1 MLFEQFFH
9 LGLCTMVA
17 SLAMCTV
24 IVLSQKWHGSFSHD
38 HDLEGVQKVHTTA
51 VPRIGGLAVVAGLI
65 VGLFLAPHLV
75 SSRLSDLDLQRIGS
89 LLLVSAPAFVAGIV
103 EDFTKKV
110 SVKLRLCATVSSAL
124 LASVVLGATVDELN
138 IWGID
143 NLLLIMP
150 IAVFVTAIVV
160 AGAAN
165 AINIIDG
172 FNGLST
178 STLMVMVAGLCA
190 IAWQHDDMFVMA
202 LGVLCIGATLGFF
215 LVNYPLGKLF
225 LGDGGAY
232 FLGFWVAEMAVMLV
246 RHPEINAWQ
255 VLAVCAYPIIEV
267 MFSIYR
273 RKFIRQV
280 SPGSPDALHLH
291 TLVYRRAVYFL
302 VKKDAQHAWK
312 RNAAVPCLIVPA
324 VALFVALSATCG
336 GNIVAAI
343 MLVMLQLACYVI
355 AYRRLVHGRWN
366 APWRVKAS
374 TFHFDDAGMAE
385 KRS

>member
-1 MLFEQFFH
+1 MA
-9 LGLCTMVA
+9 A
-17 SLAMCTV
+17 SLAMSIF

-38 HDLEGVQKVHTTA
+38 HDLQGVQKVHTTA
-51 VPRIGGLAVVAGLI
+51 VPRIGGVAVVAGAIAGMFFAPRLI
-65 VGLFLAPHLV
+65 GGT
-75 SSRLSDLDLQRIGS
+75 LSDPDLQRIGT
-89 LLLVSAPAFVAGIV
+89 LLLVSAPAFLAGIV

-110 SVKLRLCATVSSAL
+110 SVKLRLSATVSSAL
-124 LASVVLGATVDELN
+124 LASGFLGATVDELN

-143 NLLLIMP
+143 ALLLITP

-178 STLMVMVAGLCA
+178 STLMVMAAGLFA
-190 IAWQHDDMFVMA
+190 IAWQHDDAFVMA
-202 LGVLCIGATLGFF
+202 LGALCIGATLGFF
-215 LVNYPLGKLF
+215 LMNYPTGKLF

-232 FLGFWVAEMAVMLV
+232 FLGFWVAEMAVFLV
-246 RHPEINAWQ
+246 RRHDVNGWQ
-255 VLAVCAYPIIEV
+255 ILAVCAYPVIEV

-302 VKKDAQHAWK
+302 VKKDARRAWK
-312 RNAAVPCLIVPA
+312 RNAMVPCLIVPG
-324 VALFVALSATCG
+324 VALFIALAAALG
-336 GNIVAAI
+336 DNIVAAI
-343 MLVMLQLACYVI
+343 ALVVLQLVSYVVV
-355 AYRRLVHGRWN
+355 YRRLVHGRWH
-366 APWRVKAS
+366 APRRVK
-374 TFHFDDAGMAE
+374 TPGFRLGDVAGMAE
-385 KRS
+385 KQT